1 VVNATGTLARGNS
14 VDAVTRPATGSYL
27 VDFNQNI
34 NNCAFVSTA
43 TSTTATAAGPPSEGT
58 GFAEA
63 AISNTGNDKVRV
75 FTFDKGGSI
84 ANRAFH
90 LAVMC

>member
-1 VVNATGTLARGNS
+1 MTKA
-14 VDAVTRPATGSYL
+14 ATGSYV

-43 TSTTATAAGPPSEGT
+43 TSTTGTASGPPPEGS
-58 GFAEA
+58 GMAQA

-84 ANRAFH
+84 ADRAFH

>member
-1 VVNATGTLARGNS
+1 MVSATGTRARDRG
-14 VDAVTRPATGSYL
+14 VEAVTKPGTGSYV

-34 NNCAFVSTA
+34 SSCAFVSSA
-43 TSTTATAAGPPSEGT
+43 TSTTATASAPPAEAS
-58 GFAEA
+58 GFAHA

-84 ANRAFH
+84 ADRAFH

>member
-1 VVNATGTLARGNS
+1 
-14 VDAVTRPATGSYL
+14 VTKPATGSYL

-34 NNCAFVSTA
+34 NGCAFVSTA
-43 TSTTATAAGPPSEGT
+43 SSTTGTASGPPAEAS
-58 GFAEA
+58 GFAQA

-84 ANRAFH
+84 ADRAFH